1 MSEIDIYEAPDVS
14 WSPDSPLGRLAFDA
28 LACEERRHAGVELP
42 ADDVRYVRIVRRL
55 VDLAQSQFLPRVSV
69 NGERYARLAERACVG
84 DGTGAAGA
92 YATSRGMAV
101 FFRPEQLAMHV
112 DALRRHAALGD
123 DEIVAAFA
131 ACAGGVVLVPRIGGS
146 GLARIDQAS
155 SSSGGAELFSSRAAI
170 AQAGAWPTQPY
181 EALLHQF
188 SSQGEGGRVVNV
200 GPFTNHQLAAA
211 IHTSAFGLGEPR
223 SYRLRFQDG
232 SLSAPLLFPMLA
244 PPEGA
249 GIDSPVLRVALLSH
263 RHLGLDH
270 EVDMNWFRNAETSTG
285 DAHTVIEQRC
295 ARVTE
300 EQLRGFSEGRL
311 HMRMKQTGLLPAVV
325 GFYRGLL
332 QTLQDD
338 RGRFEVTVRLRGT
351 GGPEREFSWR

>member
-1 MSEIDIYEAPDVS
+1 MSDIDVYEAPDVS
-14 WSPDSPLGRLAFDA
+14 WSPDSPMGRLAFDA
-28 LACEERRHAGVELP
+28 LSCEERRRAGVGLP

-55 VDLAQSQFLPRVSV
+55 VDLAQAQFSPRVSV
-69 NGERYARLAERACVG
+69 DGERYARLAEKAYAG
-84 DGTGAAGA
+84 GGSGAADA
-92 YATSRGMAV
+92 YGRGMAV
-101 FFRPEQLAMHV
+101 FFRPEHLAAHI
-112 DALRRHAALGD
+112 DALRRLGTSD
-123 DEIVAAFA
+123 DERAIVTALA
-131 ACAGGVVLVPRIGGS
+131 ACAGGVVLVPRLDGPGPP
-146 GLARIDQAS
+146 GADAAHRLFAS
-155 SSSGGAELFSSRAAI
+155 VEPHLEL
-170 AQAGAWPTQPY
+170 AGATPADPWPTQPY

-188 SSQGEGGRVVNV
+188 SSLGDGDRIVNV

-211 IHTSAFGLGEPR
+211 IHTFAFGLGEPR

-244 PPEGA
+244 PQGPTRIVA
-249 GIDSPVLRVALLSH
+249 PVLRVALLSH

-295 ARVTE
+295 TRLTE
-300 EQLRGFSEGRL
+300 EQLRSFSGDRL
-311 HMRMKQTGLLPAVV
+311 QLRMEQTGLLPAVV
-325 GFYRGLL
+325 GFYRGLM
-332 QTLQDD
+332 QTLQDE